1 MREEKNAGKKDG
13 DQMKANELRE
23 LIREVLKEA
32 EEQQADVGDK
42 NATKLKTG
50 SMSSTQRLK
59 TSRERIKD
67 ASGEFTAQEQKI
79 VDQLEKFIA
88 DIAATEGV
96 DLLQHRTF
104 LEQCIFDSNV

>member
-1 MREEKNAGKKDG
+1 
-13 DQMKANELRE
+13 MKANELRE

-32 EEQQADVGDK
+32 KEEQADIGDK

-50 SMSSTQRLK
+50 SMSSSQRIK

-67 ASGEFTAQEQKI
+67 TSGEFTPQEQKI
-79 VDQLEKFIA
+79 VDQLEKFIS
-88 DIAATEGV
+88 DLAATEGI

-104 LEQCIFDSNV
+104 LERAMKLIQQRMVKKQ